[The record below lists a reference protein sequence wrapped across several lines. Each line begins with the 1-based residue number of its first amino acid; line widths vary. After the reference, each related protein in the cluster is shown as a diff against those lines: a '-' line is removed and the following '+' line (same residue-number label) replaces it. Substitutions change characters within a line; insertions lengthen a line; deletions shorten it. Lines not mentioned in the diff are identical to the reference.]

1 MRKMNKLKLIIK
13 REFIAKVR
21 NKTFL
26 VMTILSPLLVVGL
39 GALVGY
45 LSKINE
51 DSIKIIAYVDDSK
64 LLLPE
69 DFLNSKTIEYKDLS
83 NVDLM
88 IAKSQVEH
96 GDYYGLL
103 YIPQKDSL
111 VDIVSNIEFYS
122 KEPPGMQAV
131 SEVETMV
138 EYRLNHIRMRQLGI
152 DADILEASKLNSN
165 IKILSF
171 SGEKSSKLIRGVK
184 IAIGLSAGYMIMM
197 FIIIYGA
204 MVMRSVIEEKTS
216 RIIEVIISSVKPFQ
230 LMMGKIVGTAL
241 AGLLQFTIWGIILII
256 MSVIATAV
264 FGADATQ
271 VRPSSLAVQDI
282 DVFNTVAKTE
292 MQIIIE
298 ELLRLPILPLFFAFI
313 IYFLGGYLLYSAL
326 YAAIGAA
333 VDNETDTQQFMLPVI
348 IPLILGVY
356 IGFAS
361 VLNEPHG
368 TIATIFS
375 MIPFTSPIVML
386 MRIPFGV
393 PWWQITISL
402 LLLLFTFLLMVWFA
416 AKIYRI
422 GILMYGK
429 KPTYKDI
436 YKWLKY

>member
-1 MRKMNKLKLIIK
+1 MNKLKLIIK
-13 REFIAKVR
+13 REFLSKVR

-26 VMTILSPLLVVGL
+26 VMTILSPLMVVGL

-45 LSKINE
+45 LSQMNQ
-51 DSIKIIAYVDDSK
+51 DSIKIIGYVDDSK
-64 LLLPE
+64 LLTKE
-69 DFLNSKTIEYKDLS
+69 DISKSKTIEYKNLS
-83 NVDLM
+83 DVDIV

-96 GDYYGLL
+96 GDYYGFL
-103 YIPQKDSL
+103 YVPKKDSI
-111 VDIVSNIEFYS
+111 VDLASNIEFYS
-122 KEPPGMQAV
+122 KDPPGLQV
-131 SEVETMV
+131 ISEIEVMV
-138 EYRLNHIRMRQLGI
+138 ENRLNHIRLEKQGI
-152 DADILEASKLNSN
+152 DAEVLDAAKINSN

-184 IAIGLSAGYMIMM
+184 IAIGLSAGYLIMM

-230 LMMGKIVGTAL
+230 LMMGKIIGTAL
-241 AGLLQFTIWGIILII
+241 AGLLQFSIWGVILLILSI
-256 MSVIATAV
+256 VATTI
-264 FGADATQ
+264 FGADVTPMAAG
-271 VRPSSLAVQDI
+271 SLPIQEVSILD
-282 DVFNTVAKTE
+282 TVAKTE
-292 MQIIIE
+292 TQIIIE
-298 ELLRLPILPLFFAFI
+298 ELLRMPLLPLFFAFI
-313 IYFLGGYLLYSAL
+313 TYFLGGYLLYSAL

-361 VLNEPHG
+361 VVNEPHG
-368 TIATIFS
+368 TLATVFS

-402 LLLLFTFLLMVWFA
+402 LLLIGTFILMVWFA

-429 KPTYKDI
+429 KPTYKDL

>member
-1 MRKMNKLKLIIK
+1 MNKLKLIIK

-21 NKTFL
+21 NKTFV
-26 VMTILSPLLVVGL
+26 VMTILSPLMVVGL
-39 GALVGY
+39 GVLVGY
-45 LSKINE
+45 LSKVNQ

-64 LLLPE
+64 LLTEE
-69 DFLNSKTIEYKDLS
+69 DFTNSKTITYQDLS
-83 NVDLM
+83 DVDIV

-96 GDYYGLL
+96 GDFYGLL
-103 YIPQKDSL
+103 FVPKKDSIS
-111 VDIVSNIEFYS
+111 DIATNIEFYS
-122 KEPPGMQAV
+122 KEPPSLQV
-131 SEVETMV
+131 ISEVEGMV
-138 EYRLNHIRMRQLGI
+138 ENRLNHIRLERQGI
-152 DADILEASKLNSN
+152 DAKVLDAAKINSN

-184 IAIGLSAGYMIMM
+184 IAIGLLAGYMIMM

-230 LMMGKIVGTAL
+230 LMMGKIVGTAF
-241 AGLLQFTIWGIILII
+241 AGLLQFTIWGIILLILSI
-256 MSVIATAV
+256 VATTM
-264 FGADATQ
+264 FGVDTTPIGAGNMPIQ
-271 VRPSSLAVQDI
+271 EV
-282 DVFNTVAKTE
+282 DVLNTVAKTE
-292 MQIIIE
+292 MQIILE
-298 ELLRLPILPLFFAFI
+298 ELMRMPFVSLFFAFI
-313 IYFLGGYLLYSAL
+313 IYFLGGYLLYSAI

-361 VLNEPHG
+361 VVNEPHG

-375 MIPFTSPIVML
+375 MIPFTSPIVMM
-386 MRIPFGV
+386 MRLPFGV
-393 PWWQITISL
+393 PWWQIAISL
-402 LLLLFTFLLMVWFA
+402 LLLIGTFILMVWFA

>member
-1 MRKMNKLKLIIK
+1 MNKLKLIIK
-13 REFIAKVR
+13 REFFAKVR

-45 LSKINE
+45 LGKVNQ
-51 DSIKIIAYVDDSK
+51 DSIKIIGYVDDSK
-64 LLLPE
+64 LLIAK
-69 DFLNSKTIEYKDLS
+69 DFESSKTIQYQDLS
-83 NVDLM
+83 SVDIV
-88 IAKSQVEH
+88 IAKSQAEH
-96 GDYYGLL
+96 GDFYGFL
-103 YIPQKDSL
+103 YVPKKDS
-111 VDIVSNIEFYS
+111 ISNIATSIEFYS
-122 KEPPGMQAV
+122 KDPPSLQV
-131 SEVETMV
+131 ISEVERMV
-138 EYRLNHIRMRQLGI
+138 EHRLNFILLEKKGI
-152 DADILEASKLNSN
+152 DAEALDASKINPN

-184 IAIGLSAGYMIMM
+184 IAIGLSAGYLIMM

-230 LMMGKIVGTAL
+230 LMMGKIIGTAL
-241 AGLLQFTIWGIILII
+241 AGLLQFSIWGVILLILSI
-256 MSVIATAV
+256 VATAM
-264 FGADATQ
+264 FGADATSMGAGNLPIQ
-271 VRPSSLAVQDI
+271 EVEVL
-282 DVFNTVAKTE
+282 DVVVKTE
-292 MQIIIE
+292 MQIIIQ
-298 ELLRLPILPLFFAFI
+298 ELIRLPILPLFLAFI
-313 IYFLGGYLLYSAL
+313 VYFLGGYLLYSAL

-361 VLNEPHG
+361 VVNEPHG

-375 MIPFTSPIVML
+375 MIPFTSPIVMM
-386 MRIPFGV
+386 MRLPFGV

-402 LLLLFTFLLMVWFA
+402 LLLLGTFILMVWFA
-416 AKIYRI
+416 AKVYRI

-429 KPTYKDI
+429 KPTYRDI

>member
-1 MRKMNKLKLIIK
+1 MNKLNLIIK
-13 REFIAKVR
+13 REFFAKVR
-21 NKTFL
+21 NRTFL

-45 LSKINE
+45 LSKVNQ
-51 DSIKIIAYVDDSK
+51 DSIKIIGYFDDSK
-64 LLLPE
+64 LLLSK
-69 DFLNSKTIEYKDLS
+69 DFENSKTIEYQDLS
-83 NVDLM
+83 NVDIV

-96 GDYYGLL
+96 GDFYGFL
-103 YIPQKDSL
+103 YVPKKDS
-111 VDIVSNIEFYS
+111 ISNIATSIEFYS
-122 KEPPGMQAV
+122 KEPPSLQV
-131 SEVETMV
+131 ISEIERMV
-138 EYRLNHIRMRQLGI
+138 EHRLNHILLEKKGI
-152 DADILEASKLNSN
+152 DADALDDSKINPN

-184 IAIGLSAGYMIMM
+184 IGIGLSAGYLIMM

-241 AGLLQFTIWGIILII
+241 AGLLQFSIWGVILLILSI
-256 MSVIATAV
+256 IATAM
-264 FGADATQ
+264 FGADTSPMDTGNLPIQ
-271 VRPSSLAVQDI
+271 EI
-282 DVFNTVAKTE
+282 DVLDTVVKSE

-298 ELLRLPILPLFFAFI
+298 ELLRLPILPIFLAFTV
-313 IYFLGGYLLYSAL
+313 YFLGGYLLYSAL

-361 VLNEPHG
+361 VVNEPHG

-375 MIPFTSPIVML
+375 MIPFTSPIVMM
-386 MRIPFGV
+386 MRLPFGV
-393 PWWQITISL
+393 PWWQILTSL
-402 LLLLFTFLLMVWFA
+402 LLLLGTFVLMVWFA
-416 AKIYRI
+416 AKVYRI

-429 KPTYKDI
+429 KPTYRDI